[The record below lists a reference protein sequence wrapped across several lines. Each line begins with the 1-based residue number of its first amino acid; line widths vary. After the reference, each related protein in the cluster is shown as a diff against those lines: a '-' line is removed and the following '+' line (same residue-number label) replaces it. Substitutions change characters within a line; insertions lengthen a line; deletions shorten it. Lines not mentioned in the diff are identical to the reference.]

1 MIGRWGS
8 GPVVAY
14 KVIMMGMSDIEQR
27 RKLGRHVRIRS
38 GEKLPGTQ
46 PTPELCQ
53 FWNTAIDFDKN
64 IMQLEPFSNLFQCH
78 QYVKEIIAV

>member
-14 KVIMMGMSDIEQR
+14 KVIMMEMSDIEQR
-27 RKLGRHVRIRS
+27 RKLGRHVHIGS

-46 PTPELCQ
+46 PTPELYQ

-64 IMQLEPFSNLFQCH
+64 ILQLEPFSNLFQCH

>member
-14 KVIMMGMSDIEQR
+14 KVIMMEMSDIEQR
-27 RKLGRHVRIRS
+27 RKLGRHVHIGS

-46 PTPELCQ
+46 PTPELYQ
-53 FWNTAIDFDKN
+53 FWNKAIDFDKN
-64 IMQLEPFSNLFQCH
+64 IMQLKPFSNLFQCH